1 MLDQSFDTFMFLIF
15 FVYGLAFFGM
25 GLTLTLESGR
35 TPALA
40 EARVLRPLAFF
51 GFVHGTHEWLESYLL
66 QASVAGT
73 QLPEWLP
80 WLKIFL
86 LAVSYISLLLYGIR
100 TFRNS
105 GPRFWAG
112 LLPGALLMGVYWL
125 TIAISAIITYRAALI
140 PWHDFLDG
148 MLRYLLAVPSA
159 FLAAL
164 ALRFQLLQAPSR
176 NRKQLARYL
185 TWAAIGFGVY
195 GLTHL
200 VVHPLDMIPARYINT
215 ETFRLV
221 LGFPVQI
228 IRTIVAVV
236 ITLNLLWATQETEK
250 ERQQQFVAAQHERLE
265 ALERVREELAKK
277 EALRREL
284 LRHVVQAQEEER
296 ARIARELHDE
306 TAQTLAAFSLDLAAM
321 QALVPEKPDC
331 KRISSR
337 LQAHCKEMSRGL
349 YRLVHDLRPAQ
360 LDDLG
365 LVPALQFLVD
375 QDAKAKGMEVQL
387 EVRGHVRRLDAI
399 TETVLFR
406 VTQEALTNVVRHAG
420 TKQARI
426 LLHYHRQEV
435 LLAVTDFGAGF
446 DPKQAFPPPRGWG
459 IAGMRERV
467 EAVGGQLTIESE
479 PGKGTEV
486 KVIVHVFDL
495 IP

>member
-1 MLDQSFDTFMFLIF
+1 MFDQSFDTLLFLIF
-15 FVYGLAFFGM
+15 FVYGLAFWGM
-25 GLTLTLESGR
+25 GLTLALESGR
-35 TPALA
+35 LPALA
-40 EARVLRPLAFF
+40 EKRILRPLSLF
-51 GFVHGTHEWLESYLL
+51 GIIHGTHEWLESYLL
-66 QASVAGT
+66 QAQVTGI
-73 QLPEWLP
+73 PIPGWLA
-80 WLKIFL
+80 WLRFGMLIASFICL
-86 LAVSYISLLLYGIR
+86 LIYGVR
-100 TFRNS
+100 TFGQPSYHPSIWRKI
-105 GPRFWAG
+105 G
-112 LLPGALLMGVYWL
+112 LAAVFIYGG
-125 TIAISAIITYRAALI
+125 AISASALVTYEI
-140 PWHDFLDG
+140 PEFLQPD
-148 MLRYLLAVPSA
+148 LLDSLSRYLLAVPGA
-159 FLAAL
+159 VLAWL
-164 ALRFQLLQAPSR
+164 ALQYQSR
-176 NRKQLARYL
+176 LAKDKGRKKLSEYL
-185 TWAAIGFGVY
+185 RMAGVGFGIY
-195 GLTHL
+195 ALTQL
-200 VVHPLDMIPARYINT
+200 FVHPLEMIPARFINT
-215 ETFRLV
+215 ESFRMLSG
-221 LGFPVQI
+221 LPIQA
-228 IRTIVAVV
+228 IRSATAVV
-236 ITLNLLWATQETEK
+236 ITISLFQATHQVEM
-250 ERQQQFVAAQHERLE
+250 ERQAQLADAQHERLE
-265 ALERVREELAKK
+265 ALERVQEELAKK
-277 EALRREL
+277 ETLRREL

-321 QALVPEKPDC
+321 QALIPEKPDC

-406 VTQEALTNVVRHAG
+406 VTQEALTNVIRHAG

-435 LLAVTDFGAGF
+435 LLVVVDSGAGF

-467 EAVGGQLTIESE
+467 EAVGGQLTIESV

-486 KVIVHVFDL
+486 KVVVHVFDL